1 MKYEK
6 LTRDLF
12 TSNQYSRNELN
23 LFTSDFIGRY
33 RKTKNPVPLTP
44 QMSMLETAY
53 QKFKDGLGELS
64 SKSAF
69 QKGGTISKQDA
80 YDDVLDFIRTHE
92 GTVKS
97 IFKKGSAAYTEF
109 YPRGLTQFHEATVEG
124 MKVLLTGYAATA
136 DKYKV
141 QLGADFITE
150 LTALQTAYANARD
163 EQVGKKTDNSTTQSR
178 LRESRKE
185 LTVLLTQCVLLIA
198 ANTIDN
204 AAAFNSYFNFGLLA
218 ADNDNPAEED
228 ENAA

>member
-1 MKYEK
+1 MKFER

-12 TSNQYSRNELN
+12 NSSHYSRNELN

-33 RKTKNPVPLTP
+33 KKTKNPVPLTP

-80 YDDVLDFIRTHE
+80 YDDALDFIRTHE

-97 IFKKGSAAYTEF
+97 IFKKGSAAYVEF
-109 YPRGLTQFHEATVEG
+109 YPQGLTQFNQATVEG

-136 DKYKV
+136 DKYKAK
-141 QLGADFITE
+141 LGAAFITE
-150 LTALQTAYANARD
+150 LTDLQTAYTNARD
-163 EQVGKKTDNSTTQSR
+163 EQVEKKTDKSTTQSR

-185 LTVLLTQCVLLIA
+185 LTLLLTQCVLGIA
-198 ANTIDN
+198 MNTLEN
-204 AAAFNSYFNFGLLA
+204 AEAFNSYFNFSLLNV
-218 ADNDNPAEED
+218 DNDKPTEE
-228 ENAA
+228 AL